1 MPNLKNVPIEN
12 LCTIYLSGPMTGMLN
27 YNYPAFDAEAAK
39 LRALGHRVINPAE
52 SDLPISA
59 TWKEHMREDLQA
71 LLGCN
76 RIHLLPGFGTSK
88 GAMLELVV
96 AQALGMTVTVAK
108 P

>member
-1 MPNLKNVPIEN
+1 MPKHENVPDDK
-12 LCTIYLSGPMTGMLN
+12 LSTIYLSGPMTGMLAF
-27 YNYPAFDAEAAK
+27 NYPAFNAEAAK
-39 LRALGHRVINPAE
+39 LRALGHRVFNPAE
-52 SDLPISA
+52 SDLPEAS
-59 TWKEHMREDLQA
+59 TWQEHMREDLQA

-96 AQALGMTVTVAK
+96 AQALGMTITLAK